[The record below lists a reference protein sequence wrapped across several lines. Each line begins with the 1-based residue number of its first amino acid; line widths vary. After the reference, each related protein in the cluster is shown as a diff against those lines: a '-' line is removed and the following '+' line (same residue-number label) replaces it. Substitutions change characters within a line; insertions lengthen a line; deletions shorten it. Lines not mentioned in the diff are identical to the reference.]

1 MRQFLEGV
9 RLRKLAFLSSP
20 TQASSAPR
28 RSTAPRDSAR
38 AAAVLAIE
46 AEPAPLPPPPTTIEP
61 HVVYRAT
68 MGRRFGRVA
77 VDLGF
82 LKERQVTD
90 LLALQQQARLKGQQR
105 QLGELAVE
113 KGLMT
118 RQRIDEIVVAQSVR
132 IHVDALHAGSPPF
145 LTWIEDLKRRG
156 ARPEIIRVSAK
167 DLLEHRERFGSAG
180 DGNPDDAL
188 LDVLADAKML
198 FSDAAAIGA
207 NDLCIF
213 VRERDAEVQ
222 IRVRGDYRVANGWSM
237 NRAAGEALVRAIYTG
252 LATVKPNSYNEL
264 EFQNAQ
270 IKGSTGLPGTGL
282 SSVRLIRGPMYP
294 SESKCSFMI
303 ARLQY
308 NPDVKATVSESLRPL
323 DLVTPWAPP
332 GALKLDG
339 FTPLQYELA
348 EQLIYKPTGVVL
360 VTGPTGSGKTTSLF
374 EMMKHQ
380 ARLFP
385 TSRQITIED
394 PPEYPQPW
402 AITLAAEGGNF
413 QEMIRYSLRMDPDI
427 ILLGEIRYAEEG
439 VAAIQAAMTG
449 HFVWSTLHVLDLYES
464 IGRLETLDQTLLSPR
479 ITCNPKL
486 IVGLVAQRVVQ
497 ILCPHCSVTFSEGQN
512 AVPKYLRNRI
522 ASWGELSS
530 VRVRGKGCSHCQGQT
545 VIGRTAVAEIVV
557 TDEEFMTNYRTQG
570 EAFARRTHRAKA
582 GSDKSM
588 LRNAMDLVFSGK
600 VDPIDV
606 HRGVAD
612 IVMEAED
619 L

>member
-1 MRQFLEGV
+1 MKQFFEGIG
-9 RLRKLAFLSSP
+9 LRKTVFASSP
-20 TQASSAPR
+20 APAFAAPR
-28 RSTAPRDSAR
+28 VNGRGNPAGA
-38 AAAVLAIE
+38 
-46 AEPAPLPPPPTTIEP
+46 AEPAALPPPPVTIEP
-61 HVVYRAT
+61 HVVFRAT

-82 LKERQVTD
+82 LSDRQLAH
-90 LLALQQQARLKGQQR
+90 LLTMQQNALQSGHQR
-105 QLGELAVE
+105 QLGALAVE
-113 KGLMT
+113 KGWMT
-118 RQRIDEIVVAQSVR
+118 KQQIDEIVIAQSVR
-132 IHVDALHAGSPPF
+132 IHVDSQYAASPTF

-156 ARPEIIRVSAK
+156 ARPEIVRVSAK
-167 DLLEHRERFGSAG
+167 ELLEYRERFGSDG
-180 DGNPDDAL
+180 DANPDDAR
-188 LDVLADAKML
+188 LDVLTDAKTL

-207 NDLCIF
+207 NDLCIL

-222 IRVRGDYRVANGWSM
+222 IRVRGDYRVAKGWSM

-252 LATVKPNSYNEL
+252 LATVKPSSYNEL

-294 SESKCSFMI
+294 VESKCSFMV

-323 DLVTPWAPP
+323 DLVTPSAAP

-348 EQLIYKPTGVVL
+348 EQLIYKPNGIVL

-413 QEMIRYSLRMDPDI
+413 REMIRYSLRMDPDI
-427 ILLGEIRYAEEG
+427 ILLGEIRHAEEG

-479 ITCNPKL
+479 ITCNHKL

-497 ILCPHCSVTFSEGQN
+497 ILCPECSVPLRAGQG
-512 AVPKYLRNRI
+512 AVPEYLLNRL
-522 ASWGELSS
+522 ASWGDLSH
-530 VRVRGKGCSHCQGQT
+530 VRVRGKGCPHCQGQA
-545 VIGRTAVAEIVV
+545 VIGRTAVAEIVL
-557 TDEEFMTNYRTQG
+557 TDEEFMTNYRKG
-570 EAFARRTHRAKA
+570 EAFARRAHRAKA

-600 VDPIDV
+600 VDPVDV

-612 IVMEAED
+612 IVMQAED
-619 L
+619 Q